1 MTMFKKQMQTPD
13 KLMTLGM
20 FCLAMGP
27 LVHLFHPTT
36 PFGESLL
43 DGAWGMGIGMS
54 IGFNLLAARMRG
66 KMRRDGQPPACA

>member
-1 MTMFKKQMQTPD
+1 MQTPD

-20 FCLAMGP
+20 FCLALGP
-27 LVHLFHPTT
+27 LYYLFHPTT
-36 PFGESLL
+36 PFGQSLL
-43 DGAWGMGIGMS
+43 EGARGMAIGMS